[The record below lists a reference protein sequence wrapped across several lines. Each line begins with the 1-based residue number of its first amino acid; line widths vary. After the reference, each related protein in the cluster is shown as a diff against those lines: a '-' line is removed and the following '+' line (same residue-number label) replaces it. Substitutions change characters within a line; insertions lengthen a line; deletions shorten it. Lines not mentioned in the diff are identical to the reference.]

1 MDSSRISPRPA
12 RGPVDQVG
20 DLVESVK
27 QYARQET
34 LEPIKGAIRW
44 VAVGSVAALCLGM
57 ALVFA
62 TLGGIGLLVAARG
75 FKLKRNYGRA
85 PTVLA
90 NGIALGV
97 SYYMFD
103 GGRPQLGVPLAT
115 IALLTLISA
124 LLAVPAEEN

>member
-1 MDSSRISPRPA
+1 
-12 RGPVDQVG
+12 VG

-62 TLGGIGLLVAARG
+62 TLGVLRLSQDLGDTVIDGSWSFVHYFITLCVVAVLVTITFSRVS
-75 FKLKRNYGRA
+75 RHS
-85 PTVLA
+85 LA
-90 NGIALGV
+90 KD
-97 SYYMFD
+97 S
-103 GGRPQLGVPLAT
+103 
-115 IALLTLISA
+115 
-124 LLAVPAEEN
+124 